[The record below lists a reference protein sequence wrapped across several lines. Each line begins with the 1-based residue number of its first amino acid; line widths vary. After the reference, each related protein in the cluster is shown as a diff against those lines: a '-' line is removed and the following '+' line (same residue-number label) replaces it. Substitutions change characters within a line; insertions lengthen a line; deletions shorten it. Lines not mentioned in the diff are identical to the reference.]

1 MRDEGEI
8 EFSLLL
14 ARFRGAVAEC
24 GLGPREMTEVVGIT
38 SDAWR
43 EFERSSCPRCL
54 GVQPERRMRMFVELV
69 TLMAN
74 VIRPNDVARWLLAP
88 DPALD
93 GAVPLRFITRLP
105 DGLSVLLSLAQ
116 DAVASS
122 QAT

>member
-8 EFSLLL
+8 EFSLML
-14 ARFRGAVAEC
+14 AQFRGAVADC
-24 GLGPREMTEVVGIT
+24 GLGPREMVEVVGIT

-88 DPALD
+88 DPALN
-93 GAVPLRFITRLP
+93 GAVPLRIITRRP
-105 DGLSVLLSLAQ
+105 DGLPNLLSLVR
-116 DAVASS
+116 DAVGS
-122 QAT
+122 AT